1 MFLSWYLIFQVH
13 ENAYLSDF
21 HHCFSLPSNS
31 SGKSADLSASVP
43 VIVLV
48 PNPVLT

>member
-1 MFLSWYLIFQVH
+1 MSMVMSLSWCLMFQVH

-31 SGKSADLSASVP
+31 SGKSVEDIRL
-43 VIVLV
+43 VIVLSS
-48 PNPVLT
+48 